1 MLWRGQNPNNKTQRM
16 PTGFSNRVARNLTQ
30 SWALEM
36 EPGWNRERRNAWGW
50 WGRESMTA
58 NGAGYLTLVVNRT
71 GQREVARKGPR
82 TGESHEGSDVS

>member
-1 MLWRGQNPNNKTQRM
+1 
-16 PTGFSNRVARNLTQ
+16 
-30 SWALEM
+30 
-36 EPGWNRERRNAWGW
+36 
-50 WGRESMTA
+50 MTA